1 MRCFIGETDFHIT
14 QPTVVTIGKF
24 DGRHAGHQKLLHRLL
39 EWKAERGL
47 RTAVFT
53 FDLSPAVRL
62 EGLTHRVITTEEE
75 RRAGM
80 EELGIDYLV
89 EYPFTEQVS
98 HMPAETFVREILV
111 GRMNAK
117 AIVAGTDCSFG
128 YQRRGGAELLR
139 QMAKELGYEV
149 EIIEK
154 ARDGARDISSS
165 YIKEEL
171 DKGHMEKVCELLGQ
185 PYSFC
190 GTVIHGNHIGG
201 PKLHHPTANLIPPEE
216 KYLPPFGV
224 YVSRVRLDG
233 RYFGGVTNIGR
244 KPTVEGHWPVG
255 VETNLLDWEG
265 DLYGRV
271 IRVELLN
278 YERSEQ
284 KFASLEELDK
294 QLKRD
299 EAYARSW
306 LESLEN
312 SGGNSTEKAA
322 KTAAETAAKT
332 ESGWLDKK
340 KCLC

>member
-14 QPTVVTIGKF
+14 EPTVVSIGKF
-24 DGRHAGHQKLLHRLL
+24 DGRHEGHQKLLRRML

-62 EGLTHRVITTEEE
+62 KGLPRQVITTDDE

-80 EELGIDYLV
+80 EELEIDYLV

-98 HMPAETFVREILV
+98 HMPAETFVREILA

-128 YQRRGGAELLR
+128 YRRGGGAELLKK
-139 QMAKELGYEV
+139 MAGELGYEV

-154 ARDGARDISSS
+154 ARDGGRDISSS

-171 DKGHMEKVCELLGQ
+171 DKGHMEKVRELLGQ

-224 YVSRVRLDG
+224 YVSRVYLDG

-265 DLYGRV
+265 DLYGRD
-271 IRVELLN
+271 IRVQLLN
-278 YERSEQ
+278 YERPEQ
-284 KFASLEELDK
+284 KFASLEELEE
-294 QLKRD
+294 QLERD
-299 EAYARSW
+299 EAYARSY
-306 LESLEN
+306 LESRGCLD
-312 SGGNSTEKAA
+312 GGAA
-322 KTAAETAAKT
+322 ARR
-332 ESGWLDKK
+332 
-340 KCLC
+340 